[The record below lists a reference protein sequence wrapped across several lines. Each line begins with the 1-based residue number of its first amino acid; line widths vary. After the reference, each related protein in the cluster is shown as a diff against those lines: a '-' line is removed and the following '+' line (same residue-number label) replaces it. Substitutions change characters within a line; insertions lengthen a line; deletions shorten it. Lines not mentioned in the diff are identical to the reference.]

1 MKKKPQKKQKQKPL
15 KKRRKNPRAPIL
27 LEFLKSK
34 LVHKVVYFPWHP
46 NLITFTF
53 PF

>member
-1 MKKKPQKKQKQKPL
+1 MKKNHKKKTKTKSL

-53 PF
+53 PL